1 MPLQRSDTRTVHRPA
16 GMVPPAADLTG
27 LTELRLHGVGG
38 TTPEDLLADDAPQH
52 VSGDRIAG
60 FYRTADLPDRHVEAY
75 SWGGLTS
82 RSGIRV
88 LWLLL
93 FPFALANVAGWMCTS
108 RTHTCP
114 WRFRLHRGAVRLAA
128 LWLTLNL
135 LLIIALTTME
145 LLSYQCGGRRDCA
158 GNSWL
163 LRWLTDPALT
173 GHPGRRLLLGA
184 LAPLA
189 VIILLAALSLRSIH
203 RYEETSPPWQMAR
216 SSDPDQRSG
225 RTPRPAH
232 SAAQPGFGLADRSF
246 WDGRRSA
253 YDLGCLHVAA
263 GLAFVALTLT
273 HTAGSAS
280 RLAASPQ
287 LRLITIVLGGATLLG
302 AMVLLVL
309 DTCPVPARR
318 TALTAGTA
326 SVLCAGWFAL
336 AQPGFTQPFGYLP
349 GMRDIANLT
358 LAGILVTLLAVL
370 LTAMAGGWRRGT
382 FVIFGPFVALCLAV
396 FSLNLVLISA
406 LSRIAALVA
415 NASVRVDLPAGSTDE
430 PEISLYPIIA
440 DLVPYLTLLPL
451 AALLAF
457 AGYELVTYWRAG
469 TRRETLDGIR
479 DWYRENVPRP
489 DGEEA
494 WRYNALDRDDRWV
507 TGIAR
512 ARRVARMPH
521 DLDKL
526 LTVIAGVGC
535 LLVIVIQV
543 PSIGSLPWGTGWMFT
558 VGSYLA
564 ACIPVAVIVLLRSG
578 WRNLHSRRRI
588 GVLWDVLTFWPRA
601 YHPLAPPAYSE
612 RAVPELQRRLWR
624 IHSSGGRVLL
634 ASHSQGTVIAVAA
647 LLQAENRPADDVVTL
662 VTFGSPLRT
671 LYGWA
676 FPAYFNDGVLRPLV
690 SGQVHAWRNFHY
702 RTDYIGGSVLA
713 PGTEPAPGTEVDVEL
728 PDPRTRWYIYG
739 QPKPATTRHA
749 GYWSDPTMW
758 EQVDR
763 LAEATSGAPRIPRQW
778 SEPAPG
784 QISEVPG

>member
-1 MPLQRSDTRTVHRPA
+1 MPLQRHDTRNVHRPA

-82 RSGIRV
+82 RSGTRV

-93 FPFALANVAGWMCTS
+93 LPFALANVAGWMCTS
-108 RTHTCP
+108 RIHTCP

-145 LLSYQCGGRRDCA
+145 LLGYQCGGQRACA
-158 GNSWL
+158 GDTWL
-163 LRWLTDPALT
+163 LRWLADPALA

-189 VIILLAALSLRSIH
+189 MVALLAVLSVRSIR
-203 RYEETSPPWQMAR
+203 RYEETSPPWRLTR
-216 SSDPDQRSG
+216 SSRRAPS
-225 RTPRPAH
+225 PAH
-232 SAAQPGFGLADRSF
+232 SAAQPGSGLADRSF

-280 RLAASPQ
+280 RLADVPTAGPH
-287 LRLITIVLGGATLLG
+287 LITVILGCATLLG
-302 AMVLLVL
+302 AMVLLVA
-309 DTCPVPARR
+309 DACPVPARR
-318 TALTAGTA
+318 ATLAAGVA
-326 SVLCAGWFAL
+326 SVLCSGWFAL

-349 GMRDIANLT
+349 GMRDITNLT
-358 LAGILVTLLAVL
+358 LVGIFLTLLAVL
-370 LTAMAGGWRRGT
+370 LAAVAGGWRRGT

-396 FSLNLVLISA
+396 FALNLVLVSA
-406 LSRIAALVA
+406 MSRIAALVA
-415 NASVRVDLPAGSTDE
+415 NAPVRVDLATGSADE
-430 PEISLYPIIA
+430 PEIYLYPIIA

-457 AGYELVTYWRAG
+457 AGYELVAYWRAG
-469 TRRETLDGIR
+469 TRRQTLDEIR

-494 WRYNALDRDDRWV
+494 WQYNTLDRDDRWV
-507 TGIAR
+507 AGIAR
-512 ARRVARMPH
+512 ARRLARVPHHVDKPLTAVA
-521 DLDKL
+521 
-526 LTVIAGVGC
+526 VIGC
-535 LLVIVIQV
+535 LLAIVIQV
-543 PSIGSLPWGTGWMFT
+543 RYRGAGSLTWGMQWMFT

-634 ASHSQGTVIAVAA
+634 AGHSQGAVIAVAA
-647 LLQAENRPADDVVTL
+647 LLQAENRPDDDVVTL
-662 VTFGSPLRT
+662 VTFGAPLRT

-676 FPAYFNDGVLRPLV
+676 FPAYFNDDVLGRLAT
-690 SGQVHAWRNFHY
+690 GQVHAWRNFY
-702 RTDYIGGSVLA
+702 YLTDYIGGSALA
-713 PGTEPAPGTEVDVEL
+713 PGSAVDVEL
-728 PDPRTRWYIYG
+728 PDPGTCWYIYG
-739 QPKPATTRHA
+739 QPQPAATRHS

-758 EQVDR
+758 AEVDR
-763 LAEATSGAPRIPRQW
+763 LAEAAAGASRVPRQW
-778 SEPAPG
+778 SEPATDE
-784 QISEVPG
+784 ISEVPG